1 MTDTPSQL
9 TQILAGQGRVTA
21 ASYLEQEISGYRGNP
36 FVEALP
42 PIMTEDEVMEAL
54 ARYPSFD
61 EGERGMPS
69 HLRLHAIQNAL
80 QFFAPLP
87 VHLDLEQR
95 FSRMI
100 RTGYQMRNPVER
112 GFWRDLD
119 EKSKALALST
129 SVVPNCA
136 RSLTLGFTIIGF
148 PGVGKSTSVEA
159 ILSLYP
165 QVIYHSR
172 YRERDFNVAQVVWL
186 KLECPHDGS
195 IKGLCLNFF
204 QAVDNMLGTKY
215 ERNYAGGR
223 HTTDDLL
230 PKIARVAAIH
240 GIGVLVIDE
249 IQRLSSAKSGG
260 AGKMLNFFV
269 QLTNSIGVPVVLV
282 GTFKARSILSGEFH
296 QIRRGT
302 GQGDLVWDRMEE
314 GEWVEEK
321 DEEANGEARADYQKL
336 GIWQLFMESLWP
348 YQYVKVP
355 CALTKELS
363 HVLYK
368 ETQGITDFA
377 AKVYMLA
384 QVRAITTAIT
394 IEDEIITADIIRSV
408 ARDSLKQAQPVL
420 VALRRGDTQFLSTV
434 PDVNPISID
443 DFIRRAE
450 SSLQGVSEQDRLGE
464 ATAVEVPPPVPTP
477 YGEASRPSDDDS
489 QPAPRPKKRGRP
501 KGPKKGSG
509 PAYVEGDLRAS
520 IMEGAQK
527 PTFEAL
533 QQAGHISLA
542 TEYTDG
548 EAA

>member
-1 MTDTPSQL
+1 MTDDPSEL
-9 TQILAGQGRVTA
+9 MQILAVQGRVTA
-21 ASYLEQEISGYRGNP
+21 ASYLEQEISGYCGNP

-42 PIMTEDEVMEAL
+42 PIMTEDDVMEAL
-54 ARYPSFD
+54 ARYPSYD

-172 YRERDFNVAQVVWL
+172 YRERDFNVAQIVWL

-204 QAVDNMLGTKY
+204 QAVDDMLGTKY

-223 HTTDDLL
+223 RTTDDLL
-230 PKIARVAAIH
+230 PKMARVAAIH
-240 GIGVLVIDE
+240 GIGVIVIDE
-249 IQRLSSAKSGG
+249 IQRLSWAKSGG

-269 QLTNSIGVPVVLV
+269 QITNSIGVPVVLV
-282 GTFKARSILSGEFH
+282 GTFKARSVLSGEFH

-314 GEWVEEK
+314 GTWVEEK
-321 DEEANGEARADYQKL
+321 KDEEVNSEGGADNQKL
-336 GIWQLFMESLWP
+336 GIWQLFLESLWP
-348 YQYVKVP
+348 YQYVRMP
-355 CALTKELS
+355 CTLTKELS
-363 HVLYK
+363 HVLYE

-384 QVRAITTAIT
+384 QVRAITTAHIP
-394 IEDEIITADIIRSV
+394 EDEIITADIIRSV

-420 VALRRGDTQFLSTV
+420 VALRRGDTHFLSTV

-450 SSLQGVSEQDRLGE
+450 SSLRGISEQDCSGE
-464 ATAVEVPPPVPTP
+464 TTAGLPPIPTL
-477 YGEASRPSDDDS
+477 YGEASRPDDDNAHS
-489 QPAPRPKKRGRP
+489 TPQPKRRGRP
-501 KGPKKGSG
+501 KGPNKGG
-509 PAYVEGDLRAS
+509 PVYAEGDLRAG
-520 IMEGAQK
+520 IVDGAQT
-527 PTFEAL
+527 PAFDVL
-533 QQAGHISLA
+533 QQAGHISSA
-542 TEYTDG
+542 TEYTD
-548 EAA
+548 EDVA